1 MSDID
6 LLNTAFYEDATD
18 TIEKIDTNESDF
30 IIHINDNTSY
40 SKFSNSY
47 CEHNLTDE
55 SAEKVMKDLEIGSWI
70 LCIKKYDNINLNSI
84 TIRTS
89 DGLVHHRN
97 FKFNLPRNS
106 LPLEKEIVEVSSIYD
121 GKVYVKKTYKTMKE
135 YLEKL
140 SKIYGLNLDKQVIYE
155 DDNDFF

>member
-1 MSDID
+1 MSEVD
-6 LLNTAFYEDATD
+6 LLNTAFYEHATD
-18 TIEKIDTNESDF
+18 TIEKTDF

-40 SKFSNSY
+40 SKFSNFY

-55 SAEKVMKDLEIGSWI
+55 SAEKIMKDLEIGSWI

-84 TIRTS
+84 TIKTS

-97 FKFNLPRNS
+97 FKFS
-106 LPLEKEIVEVSSIYD
+106 FTDGKEIVEVSSIYD

>member
-1 MSDID
+1 MSDLD
-6 LLNTAFYEDATD
+6 LLNTAFYED
-18 TIEKIDTNESDF
+18 TNESDF
-30 IIHINDNTSY
+30 IVHINDVTSY
-40 SKFSNSY
+40 SKFSNFY
-47 CEHNLTDE
+47 VEHNLTDE

-84 TIRTS
+84 TIKTS

-97 FKFNLPRNS
+97 FKFNFQE
-106 LPLEKEIVEVSSIYD
+106 EKEIVEVSSMYD
-121 GKVYVKKTYKTMKE
+121 GRVYVKKTYKTMKE

>member
-1 MSDID
+1 MSDLD
-6 LLNTAFYEDATD
+6 LLNTAFYED
-18 TIEKIDTNESDF
+18 TNESDF
-30 IIHINDNTSY
+30 IVHINDVTSY
-40 SKFSNSY
+40 SKFSNFY
-47 CEHNLTDE
+47 VEHNLTDE

-70 LCIKKYDNINLNSI
+70 LCIKKYDKINLNSI
-84 TIRTS
+84 TIKTS

-97 FKFNLPRNS
+97 FKFNFPRNFS
-106 LPLEKEIVEVSSIYD
+106 PLEKEEKEIVEVSSIYD

>member
-1 MSDID
+1 
-6 LLNTAFYEDATD
+6 
-18 TIEKIDTNESDF
+18 
-30 IIHINDNTSY
+30 
-40 SKFSNSY
+40 
-47 CEHNLTDE
+47 
-55 SAEKVMKDLEIGSWI
+55 MKDLEIGSWI